1 MMIRTLCLEK
11 RKKIMKNSTL
21 LFGLAALLSVTNALS
36 QTLAERQVITA
47 NYDQQVLALLEAEL
61 KQDFET
67 NQRIAFEMA
76 AQKGWE
82 TEFELPEG
90 GNALLVGIFDDGTPK
105 YYATDNRE
113 GAITTRTDRVQTGG
127 VAGLNLNGENMIGG
141 VWDGGRVRNTHNL
154 LEDRTAQIDNPESI
168 SNHST
173 HVSGT
178 MIGSATQ
185 VNGQAKGMA
194 PMAELLTYDF
204 GADESEMTN
213 AAANGLLVS
222 NHSYGIASSNVP
234 LWYIGYYDNNARDI
248 DRIVYNAP
256 YYLPVCSAG
265 NDRQSGENTQDGG
278 YDYLTDKSVAKNNIV
293 VAATFEV
300 LNYEDASDVSMS
312 SFSSWGPTDDG
323 RIKPDISAKGV
334 NMFSSSGGSNASYTN
349 MSGTSMATPNVS
361 GSLLLLQQHFNDLN
375 QEYMLASTLRALTLH
390 TADEAGNNPGPDY
403 RFGWGLL
410 NTQRAAQVIS
420 QDNNQSMIIT
430 ETLEANDVYTYS
442 FKADGTQNISATIAW
457 TDPAAETLPG
467 GNEDLATPSLMN
479 DLDLRISQ
487 DGGLTYF
494 PWILDVAAPSAGA
507 TTGDN
512 VVDNVEKIEITAP
525 EPGDYIVRVSH
536 KGQLLINDTQVFSLI
551 LEGLSSED
559 FIVSTTNANVL
570 TCPELQTTTFDI
582 DVTFDEGFDDTVV
595 LTFDVAPEGTT
606 GSITPTSVTSSATA
620 VLTLEGIENLALGS
634 YPITI
639 TATGTS
645 QTTNTYVTLELT
657 DSIAVGLVELDSPN
671 NNSQNRPI
679 DGLELEWELASNA
692 TLGYEFEVALEDT
705 FDTVVITGTTLELV
719 TTLSGLSYETE
730 YFWRV
735 RGINEC
741 SFGSYDGFRRFVTEA
756 ELAIDDNQIQS
767 LVVYPNPANALVTI
781 ESPVS
786 MLVRISVYSITGVL
800 LLDKEVS
807 ANTTTIDVS
816 GFALGTYFVKATSKE
831 TSSVIQVLKN

>member
-1 MMIRTLCLEK
+1 
-11 RKKIMKNSTL
+11 MKNSTL

-47 NYDQQVLALLEAEL
+47 NYDQQALTLLEDEL
-61 KQDFET
+61 RKDFET

-82 TEFELPEG
+82 THMTLPNG
-90 GNALLVGIFDDGTPK
+90 GNALLVGVFDDGTPK
-105 YYATDNRE
+105 YYTTDNRE
-113 GAITTRTDRVQTGG
+113 GAITTRTDRVHTDG
-127 VAGLNLNGENMIGG
+127 VAGLDLNGENMIGG
-141 VWDGGRVRNTHNL
+141 VWDGGRVRDTHNL
-154 LEDRTAQIDNPESI
+154 LEDRTTQIDNPGSI

-178 MIGSATQ
+178 MIGSASQ

-204 GADESEMTN
+204 GADEPEMTN
-213 AAANGLLVS
+213 AAANGLLIS

-234 LWYIGYYDNNARDI
+234 LWYIGYYDSNARDI

-256 YYLPVCSAG
+256 YYLPICSAG
-265 NDRQSGENTQDGG
+265 NDRQSGENPADGG

-300 LNYEDASDVSMS
+300 LEYEDASDVFMS

-334 NMFSSSGGSNASYTN
+334 NMYSASGGSNASYTN

-361 GSLLLLQQHFNDLN
+361 GSLLLLQQHYNDLN
-375 QEYMLASTLRALTLH
+375 GEYMLASTLRALALH
-390 TADEAGNNPGPDY
+390 TADEAGFAPGPDY

-420 QDNNQSMIIT
+420 QDGTESMIIT
-430 ETLEANDVYTYS
+430 ETLDANDVYTYT
-442 FKADGTQNISATIAW
+442 FKADGTQDISATIAW
-457 TDPAAETLPG
+457 TDPAANPLPG
-467 GNEDLATPSLMN
+467 GNEDVATPSLVN

-487 DGGLTYF
+487 DGGVTFL
-494 PWILDVAAPSAGA
+494 PWVLDVATPTAGA

-512 VVDNVEKIEITAP
+512 VVDNVEKIEINTP
-525 EPGDYIVRVSH
+525 EAGDYIVRVSH
-536 KGQLLINDTQVFSLI
+536 KGQLLVNDSQVFSLVI
-551 LEGLSSED
+551 EGISSED
-559 FIVSTTNANVL
+559 FMVSTTNANVL
-570 TCPELQTTTFDI
+570 TCPELQTATFDI

-595 LTFDVAPEGTT
+595 LTFDAAPEGTT
-606 GSITPTSVTSSATA
+606 ASIVPSSVTETATA
-620 VLTLEGIENLALGS
+620 VLTIEGIDVLAFGS
-634 YPITI
+634 YPIVI

-645 QTTNTYVTLELT
+645 QTTNTYVSLEIT
-657 DSIAVGLVELDSPN
+657 DDIQVGLVELDSPS

-692 TLGYEFEVALEDT
+692 TLGYEYEVALEDT
-705 FDTVVITGTTLELV
+705 FDTVVITGTTLEL
-719 TTLSGLSYETE
+719 TTILSGLSYETE

-735 RGINEC
+735 RGVNEC
-741 SFGSYDGFRRFVTEA
+741 SSGTYDGFRRFVTEA
-756 ELAIDDNQIQS
+756 ELATNDNQIQS
-767 LVVYPNPANALVTI
+767 LMVYPNPANVQVTI

-786 MLVRISVYSITGVL
+786 TLERISVYSITGVL
-800 LLDKEVS
+800 LLEKAVS
-807 ANTTTIDVS
+807 ANQVTIDIS
-816 GFALGTYFVKATSKE
+816 GFATGTYFVKATTKNA
-831 TSSVIQVLKN
+831 SSVIQVLKN

>member
-1 MMIRTLCLEK
+1 
-11 RKKIMKNSTL
+11 MKNSTL

-47 NYDQQVLALLEAEL
+47 NYDQQALTVLEDEL
-61 KQDFET
+61 RKDFET

-76 AQKGWE
+76 VQKGWE
-82 TEFELPEG
+82 THMTLPNG
-90 GNALLVGIFDDGTPK
+90 GNALLVGVFDDGTPK
-105 YYATDNRE
+105 YYTTDNRE
-113 GAITTRTDRVQTGG
+113 GAITTRTDRVHTDG
-127 VAGLNLNGENMIGG
+127 VAGLDLNGENMIGG
-141 VWDGGRVRNTHNL
+141 VWDGGRVRDTHNL
-154 LEDRTAQIDNPESI
+154 LEDRTTQIDNPGSI

-178 MIGSATQ
+178 MIGSASQ

-204 GADESEMTN
+204 GADEPEMTN
-213 AAANGLLVS
+213 AAANGLLIS

-234 LWYIGYYDNNARDI
+234 LWYIGYYDSNARDI

-256 YYLPVCSAG
+256 YYLPICSAG
-265 NDRQSGENTQDGG
+265 NDRQSGENPADGG

-300 LNYEDASDVSMS
+300 LDYEDASDVFMS

-334 NMFSSSGGSNASYTN
+334 NMYSASGGSNASYTN

-361 GSLLLLQQHFNDLN
+361 GSLLLLQQHYNDLN
-375 QEYMLASTLRALTLH
+375 GEYMLASTLRALALH
-390 TADEAGNNPGPDY
+390 TADEAGFAPGPDY

-420 QDNNQSMIIT
+420 QDGTESIIIT
-430 ETLEANDVYTYS
+430 ETLDANDVYTYT
-442 FKADGTQNISATIAW
+442 FKADGTQEISATIAW
-457 TDPAAETLPG
+457 TDPAANPLPG
-467 GNEDLATPSLMN
+467 GNEDVATPSLVN

-487 DGGLTYF
+487 DGGVTFL
-494 PWILDVAAPSAGA
+494 PWVLNAATPTAGA

-512 VVDNVEKIEITAP
+512 VVDNVEKIEINTP
-525 EPGDYIVRVSH
+525 EAGDYIVRVSH
-536 KGQLLINDTQVFSLI
+536 KGQLLVNDSQVFSLVI
-551 LEGLSSED
+551 EGISNEG
-559 FIVSTTNANVL
+559 FMVSTTNANVL
-570 TCPELQTTTFDI
+570 TCPELQTATFNI

-595 LTFDVAPEGTT
+595 LTFDAAPEGTT
-606 GSITPTSVTSSATA
+606 ASIVPSSFTETATA
-620 VLTLEGIENLALGS
+620 VLTIEGIDVLAFGS
-634 YPITI
+634 YPIVI

-645 QTTNTYVTLELT
+645 QTTNTYVSLEIT
-657 DSIAVGLVELDSPN
+657 DDIQVGLVELDSPS

-692 TLGYEFEVALEDT
+692 TLGYEYEVALEDT
-705 FDTVVITGTTLELV
+705 FDTVVITGTTLEL
-719 TTLSGLSYETE
+719 TTILSGLSYETE

-735 RGINEC
+735 RGVNEC
-741 SFGSYDGFRRFVTEA
+741 SSGTYDGFRRFVTEA
-756 ELAIDDNQIQS
+756 ELAINDNQIQS
-767 LVVYPNPANALVTI
+767 LMVYPNPANVQVTI

-786 MLVRISVYSITGVL
+786 TLERISVYSITGVL
-800 LLDKEVS
+800 LLEKAVS
-807 ANTTTIDVS
+807 ANQVTIDVS
-816 GFALGTYFVKATSKE
+816 GFATGTYFVKATTKNA
-831 TSSVIQVLKN
+831 SSVIQVLKN

>member
-1 MMIRTLCLEK
+1 
-11 RKKIMKNSTL
+11 MKNSTL

-47 NYDQQVLALLEAEL
+47 NYDQQALTVLEDEL
-61 KQDFET
+61 RKDFET

-82 TEFELPEG
+82 THMTLPNG
-90 GNALLVGIFDDGTPK
+90 GNALLVGVFDDGTPK
-105 YYATDNRE
+105 YYTTDNRE
-113 GAITTRTDRVQTGG
+113 GAITTRTDRVHTGG
-127 VAGLNLNGENMIGG
+127 VAGLDLNGENMIGG
-141 VWDGGRVRNTHNL
+141 VWDGGRVRDTHNL
-154 LEDRTAQIDNPESI
+154 LEDRTTQIDNPGSI

-178 MIGSATQ
+178 MIGSASQ

-204 GADESEMTN
+204 GADEPEMTN
-213 AAANGLLVS
+213 AAANGLLIS

-234 LWYIGYYDNNARDI
+234 LWYIGYYDSNARDI
-248 DRIVYNAP
+248 DKIVYNAP
-256 YYLPVCSAG
+256 YYLPICSAG
-265 NDRQSGENTQDGG
+265 NDRQSGENPADGG

-300 LNYEDASDVSMS
+300 LDYEDASDVFMS

-334 NMFSSSGGSNASYTN
+334 NMYSASGGSNASYTN

-361 GSLLLLQQHFNDLN
+361 GSLLLLQQHYNDLN
-375 QEYMLASTLRALTLH
+375 GEYMLASTLRALALH
-390 TADEAGNNPGPDY
+390 TADEAGFAPGPDY

-420 QDNNQSMIIT
+420 QDGTESMIIT
-430 ETLEANDVYTYS
+430 ETLDANDVYTYT
-442 FKADGTQNISATIAW
+442 FKADGTQVISATIAW
-457 TDPAAETLPG
+457 TDPAANPLPG
-467 GNEDLATPSLMN
+467 GNEDVATPSLMN

-487 DGGLTYF
+487 DGGVTFL
-494 PWILDVAAPSAGA
+494 PWVLDVATPTAGA

-512 VVDNVEKIEITAP
+512 VVDNVEKIEINTP
-525 EPGDYIVRVSH
+525 EAGDYIVRVSH
-536 KGQLLINDTQVFSLI
+536 KGQLLVNDTQVFSLVI
-551 LEGLSSED
+551 EGISSEG
-559 FIVSTTNANVL
+559 FMVSTTNANVL
-570 TCPELQTTTFDI
+570 TCPELQTATFNI

-595 LTFDVAPEGTT
+595 LTFDAAPEGTT
-606 GSITPTSVTSSATA
+606 ASIVPSSVTETATA
-620 VLTLEGIENLALGS
+620 VLTIEGIDALAFGS
-634 YPITI
+634 YPIVI

-645 QTTNTYVTLELT
+645 QITNTYVSLEIT
-657 DSIAVGLVELDSPN
+657 DDIQVGLVELDSPS

-692 TLGYEFEVALEDT
+692 TLGYEYEVALEDT
-705 FDTVVITGTTLELV
+705 FDTVVITGTTLEL
-719 TTLSGLSYETE
+719 TTILSGLSYETE

-735 RGINEC
+735 RGVNEC
-741 SFGSYDGFRRFVTEA
+741 SSGTYDGFRRFVTEA
-756 ELAIDDNQIQS
+756 ELATNDNQIQS
-767 LVVYPNPANALVTI
+767 LMVYPNPANAQVTI

-786 MLVRISVYSITGVL
+786 TLERISVYSITGVL
-800 LLDKEVS
+800 LLEKEVS
-807 ANTTTIDVS
+807 ANQVTIDIS
-816 GFALGTYFVKATSKE
+816 GFTTGTYFVKATTKSA
-831 TSSVIQVLKN
+831 SSVIQVLKN

>member
-1 MMIRTLCLEK
+1 
-11 RKKIMKNSTL
+11 MKNSTL

-47 NYDQQVLALLEAEL
+47 NYDQQALTVLEDEL
-61 KQDFET
+61 RKDFET

-82 TEFELPEG
+82 THMTLPNG
-90 GNALLVGIFDDGTPK
+90 GNALLVGVFNDGTPK
-105 YYATDNRE
+105 YYTTDNRE
-113 GAITTRTDRVQTGG
+113 GAITTRANTVNSGG
-127 VAGLNLNGENMIGG
+127 IAGLDLNGENMIGG
-141 VWDGGRVRNTHNL
+141 VWDGGRVRDTHNL
-154 LEDRTAQIDNPESI
+154 LEDRTTQIDNPGSI

-178 MIGSATQ
+178 MVGSGSQ

-204 GADESEMTN
+204 GADEPEMTN
-213 AAANGLLVS
+213 AAANGLLIS

-234 LWYIGYYDNNARDI
+234 LWYIGYYDSNARDI

-256 YYLPVCSAG
+256 YYLPICSAG
-265 NDRQSGENTQDGG
+265 NDRQSGENPADGG

-300 LNYEDASDVSMS
+300 LEYEDASDVFMS

-334 NMFSSSGGSNASYTN
+334 NMYSASGESNASYTN

-361 GSLLLLQQHFNDLN
+361 GSLLLLQQHYNDLN
-375 QEYMLASTLRALTLH
+375 GEYMLASTLRALALH
-390 TADEAGNNPGPDY
+390 TADEAGFAPGPDY

-410 NTQRAAQVIS
+410 NTQHAAQVIS
-420 QDNNQSMIIT
+420 QDGTESMIIT
-430 ETLEANDVYTYS
+430 ETLDANDVYTYT
-442 FKADGTQNISATIAW
+442 FKADGTQVISATIAW
-457 TDPAAETLPG
+457 TDPAANPLPG
-467 GNEDLATPSLMN
+467 GNEDVATPSLVN

-487 DGGLTYF
+487 DGGVTFL
-494 PWILDVAAPSAGA
+494 PWVLDVATPTAGA

-512 VVDNVEKIEITAP
+512 VVDNVEKIEINTP
-525 EPGDYIVRVSH
+525 EAGDYIVRVSH
-536 KGQLLINDTQVFSLI
+536 KGQLLVNDTQVFSLV
-551 LEGLSSED
+551 LEGISSEG
-559 FIVSTTNANVL
+559 FMVSTTNANVL
-570 TCPELQTTTFDI
+570 TCPELQTATFNI
-582 DVTFDEGFDDTVV
+582 DVTFDEGLDDTVV
-595 LTFDVAPEGTT
+595 LTFDAAPEGTT
-606 GSITPTSVTSSATA
+606 ASIAPSSVTETATA
-620 VLTLEGIENLALGS
+620 VLTIEGIDVLAFGS
-634 YPITI
+634 YPIVI

-645 QTTNTYVTLELT
+645 QTTNTYVSLELT
-657 DSIAVGLVELDSPN
+657 DDIQVGSVELDSPS

-705 FDTVVITGTTLELV
+705 FDTVVITGTTLEL
-719 TTLSGLSYETE
+719 TTILSGLSYDTE

-735 RGINEC
+735 RGANEC
-741 SFGSYDGFRRFVTEA
+741 SSGTYEGFRRFVTEA
-756 ELAIDDNQIQS
+756 ELATSDNQIQS
-767 LVVYPNPANALVTI
+767 LMVYPNPANAQVTI

-786 MLVRISVYSITGVL
+786 TLERISVYSITGVL
-800 LLDKEVS
+800 LLEKEVS
-807 ANTTTIDVS
+807 ATQVTIDIS
-816 GFALGTYFVKATSKE
+816 GFTTGTYFVKATTKNA
-831 TSSVIQVLKN
+831 SSVIQVLKN